1 MTFPARNV
9 IEDSPSVSN
18 LWILETTVDNNVL
31 VGSVSLEYDVIN
43 GKTVPICDTRSF
55 KLERVFSGLDVN
67 NHSLGVHI
75 VVTGSDGGNNGTV
88 PENVASTWIE
98 GNIFPA
104 GPGVCEMEFVR
115 QTRRRGLTNKGCGG
129 DSNKSDDEENL
140 LHF

>member
-1 MTFPARNV
+1 VAVKLNNLRFPLGVVECTLSDFDFMTFPARNV

-88 PENVASTWIE
+88 PENVAST
-98 GNIFPA
+98 
-104 GPGVCEMEFVR
+104 
-115 QTRRRGLTNKGCGG
+115 
-129 DSNKSDDEENL
+129 
-140 LHF
+140 